1 MSVFSPSASP
11 DTDNTGAGADG
22 FTRNAATA
30 ASALTLGGLGVASIA
45 LTATIAPAQTL
56 MVCGVGGTLA
66 YVGDRQ
72 AKGLPVI
79 PGTGDDSKKADAK
92 PATAAA

>member
-1 MSVFSPSASP
+1 MKRRRRRRRCNL
-11 DTDNTGAGADG
+11 DTSFALAL
-22 FTRNAATA
+22 FTAATA

-92 PATAAA
+92 PAEAAA